1 MRICNILGATAVT
14 LAICAGAAQAELAIS
29 ANDGKQLRAGDPTP
43 VTPDSVTV
51 IDMGHYPPKILGTTP
66 VPASMIGPPGAVA
79 VGPGE
84 KFAII
89 TAAEKVDP
97 ANPAKPAP
105 DDKVSVIDLTVPS
118 SPKVIQTLTAGPG
131 ASGVSINRAGTLAL
145 VAGKGDDS
153 IYIYTVAGNKLT
165 PAGKVTLDPKSN
177 PTDVVFTPDGRKAL
191 VVAQGISKI
200 VELAVN
206 GSTVTRTGNDVAPG
220 RQPYGAVVTPDGA
233 YSINTNLG
241 GSLDVPVPE
250 RVPGQRVRRVGTI
263 SMIDLKA
270 HKLVAS
276 ADVGPTPEHVALSA
290 DGKYAVVVV
299 ANGTASAK
307 SDPKFASVLG
317 VLRVFRVGAGTLTEV
332 ATSDSGHWCQGATWS
347 NNGKVILLQCATER
361 EIEVFRFD
369 GKSLVQDKAAS
380 LPIESRPGSIATL
393 RSR

>member
-1 MRICNILGATAVT
+1 MRIRTILGAAAVT
-14 LAICAGAAQAELAIS
+14 LGVSAIAAQAELAIS

-43 VTPDSVTV
+43 VTPDSISV
-51 IDMGHYPPKILGTTP
+51 IDMGHYPPKILATLP

-84 KFAII
+84 KFAIV
-89 TAAEKVDP
+89 TAAEKYDP
-97 ANPAKPAP
+97 ADPAKPAA

-118 SPKVIQTLTAGPG
+118 SPKILQSLTAGPG

-145 VAGKGDDS
+145 VAAKGEGA
-153 IYIYTVAGNKLT
+153 IYIYTVAGNRLT
-165 PAGKVTLDPKSN
+165 PAGKVALDPGSN

-191 VVAQGISKI
+191 AVAQGASKI
-200 VELAVN
+200 VELSVN

-220 RQPYGAVVTPDGA
+220 RMPYGAVVTPDSV

-241 GSLDVPVPE
+241 GALDGPAA
-250 RVPGQRVRRVGTI
+250 VPGQRVRRVGTI

-276 ADVGPTPEHVALSA
+276 AEVGQTPEHVALSA
-290 DGKYAVVVV
+290 DGKYVAAVV

-317 VLRVFRVGAGTLTEV
+317 ILRVFAVGPGTLTEV
-332 ATSDSGHWCQGATWS
+332 AKADSGHWCQGATWS
-347 NNGKVILLQCATER
+347 NSGKVILLQCATER

-369 GKSLVQDKAAS
+369 GKSLVQDKTAS
-380 LPIESRPGSIATL
+380 MTVESRPGSIASL

>member
-1 MRICNILGATAVT
+1 MRIRTLLGGAAIT
-14 LAICAGAAQAELAIS
+14 LAVCAGTAQAELAIS
-29 ANDGKQLRAGDPTP
+29 ANDGKQLRDGDPTP
-43 VTPDSVTV
+43 VTPDSITV
-51 IDMGHYPPKILGTTP
+51 IDMGRYPPKILGTTH

-84 KFAII
+84 KFAIV
-89 TAAEKVDP
+89 TAAEKYDP

-105 DDKVSVIDLTVPS
+105 DDKVSVIDLTMPS
-118 SPKVIQTLTAGPG
+118 SPKVMQSLTAGPG

-145 VAGKGDDS
+145 VAAKGEDA
-153 IYIYTVAGNKLT
+153 IHIYTVAGNKLT
-165 PAGKVTLDPKSN
+165 PAGKVALDPKSA

-191 VVAQGISKI
+191 AVAQGTSKI

-206 GSTVTRTGNDVAPG
+206 GSTVTKTGNDVAPG
-220 RQPYGAVVTPDGA
+220 RMPYGAVVTPDSA

-241 GSLDVPVPE
+241 GSLDVAGVA
-250 RVPGQRVRRVGTI
+250 PGQRMHRVGTI

-276 ADVGPTPEHVALSA
+276 AEVGQTPEHVALSA
-290 DGKYAVVVV
+290 DGKYVAVVV

-317 VLRVFRVGAGTLTEV
+317 ILRVFRVGPGTLTEV
-332 ATSDSGHWCQGATWS
+332 AKADSGHWCQGATWS
-347 NNGKVILLQCATER
+347 NSGRVILLQCATER
-361 EIEVFRFD
+361 EIEVFHFD
-369 GKSLVQDKAAS
+369 GKSLVQDKSAS
-380 LPIESRPGSIATL
+380 MTVESRPGSIASL